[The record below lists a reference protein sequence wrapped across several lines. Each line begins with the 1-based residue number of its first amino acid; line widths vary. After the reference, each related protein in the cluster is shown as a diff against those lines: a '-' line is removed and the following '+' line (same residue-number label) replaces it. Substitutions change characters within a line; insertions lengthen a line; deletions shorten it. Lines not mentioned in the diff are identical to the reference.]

1 MRAREPGV
9 QGLPDGVRPTISLT
23 MGRPLGPVSPVG
35 TSVAVEPELLGV
47 EEEVGVG
54 PTGAPVGL
62 VGAPVG
68 LAESGFEAPGEPGAA
83 GEPEEPGL
91 VGLPEEPED
100 ESGPVAAPTAFTPA
114 GLPPLATL
122 LTPPGEAVLAPPGA
136 VLPGAA
142 GLVGAAGPLGAG
154 LEPPDPPGAG
164 LVGAVG
170 PGVAGLVAP
179 PGPVGAGLALVAPPT
194 EPVSSPLTGVTFMA
208 MVSL

>member
-23 MGRPLGPVSPVG
+23 IGRPLGPVSPVG

-83 GEPEEPGL
+83 
-91 VGLPEEPED
+91 
-100 ESGPVAAPTAFTPA
+100 AFLKD
-114 GLPPLATL
+114 GQ
-122 LTPPGEAVLAPPGA
+122 
-136 VLPGAA
+136 
-142 GLVGAAGPLGAG
+142 
-154 LEPPDPPGAG
+154 
-164 LVGAVG
+164 
-170 PGVAGLVAP
+170 
-179 PGPVGAGLALVAPPT
+179 
-194 EPVSSPLTGVTFMA
+194 
-208 MVSL
+208 

>member
-142 GLVGAAGPLGAG
+142 GLVGAAGSC
-154 LEPPDPPGAG
+154 
-164 LVGAVG
+164 
-170 PGVAGLVAP
+170 AP
-179 PGPVGAGLALVAPPT
+179 PGGPSHWLPGGCRWRRCR
-194 EPVSSPLTGVTFMA
+194 VSDV
-208 MVSL
+208 

>member
-1 MRAREPGV
+1 M

-23 MGRPLGPVSPVG
+23 IGRPLGPVSPVG

-54 PTGAPVGL
+54 LA
-62 VGAPVG
+62 GAPVG
-68 LAESGFEAPGEPGAA
+68 LAEFGLEAPGEPGAA

-114 GLPPLATL
+114 GLPPPATL

-164 LVGAVG
+164 LVGAAG

>member
-9 QGLPDGVRPTISLT
+9 QGLPDGVRPTTSLT

-35 TSVAVEPELLGV
+35 TSVAVEPEPLGV

-54 PTGAPVGL
+54 LA
-62 VGAPVG
+62 GAPVG
-68 LAESGFEAPGEPGAA
+68 LAEFGFEAP

-91 VGLPEEPED
+91 VGLPEDPED

-142 GLVGAAGPLGAG
+142 GLLGAG
-154 LEPPDPPGAG
+154 LEPPDPP
-164 LVGAVG
+164 
-170 PGVAGLVAP
+170 
-179 PGPVGAGLALVAPPT
+179 
-194 EPVSSPLTGVTFMA
+194 
-208 MVSL
+208 

>member
-1 MRAREPGV
+1 MRARDPGV

-47 EEEVGVG
+47 EEEEEEVGVG

-68 LAESGFEAPGEPGAA
+68 LAEFGFEAPGEP
-83 GEPEEPGL
+83 EEPGR
-91 VGLPEEPED
+91 VEPAEEPED
-100 ESGPVAAPTAFTPA
+100 GSGPVAAPTAFTPA
-114 GLPPLATL
+114 GLPPPATL

-164 LVGAVG
+164 LVGAAG